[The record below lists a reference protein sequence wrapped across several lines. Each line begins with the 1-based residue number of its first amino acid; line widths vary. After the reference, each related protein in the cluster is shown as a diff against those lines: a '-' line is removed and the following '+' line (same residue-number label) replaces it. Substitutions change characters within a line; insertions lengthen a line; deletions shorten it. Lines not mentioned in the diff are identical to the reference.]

1 MPFLFPSQNLWTRV
15 PTVEQ
20 WVKNLTTVAWIAA
33 EELPYSLG
41 VAIKKNCRPGGLM
54 AKNFLHEHLVRE
66 VYDVVLQHPYA
77 QEDKKISQG
86 GTMVRF

>member
-1 MPFLFPSQNLWTRV
+1 
-15 PTVEQ
+15 
-20 WVKNLTTVAWIAA
+20 
-33 EELPYSLG
+33 
-41 VAIKKNCRPGGLM
+41 M